1 MKSLSPLLSGVL
13 YTGIVIVSVIL
24 AMNILGPVVEKMK
37 DRAAFEEA
45 RSFMA
50 SLDKTIQ
57 KVVKEGRYST
67 RVISLDFSRGKY
79 IIDNKTNRIKYELE
93 TEAKLVSPGTMKKVG
108 NLIIASG
115 DDVKVEDLG
124 NVIRM
129 SNSYLQVNFT
139 KIGNESS
146 YAPVNLSQMI
156 TEIKLIKE
164 NITINPG
171 IILKFSDVES
181 GNGYVK
187 AEEMGENL
195 PVGKV
200 IVHVKSGAMS
210 FDVVY
215 TLKSYADFITLSVKN
230 VKIE

>member
-187 AEEMGENL
+187 AEMGENL